1 MDPELPLPPPRH
13 EDAGKLTLVLDINE
27 TLVHVCI
34 PMLWLVLPFS
44 MTAITSSLPFAGH
57 RRRDTRCGD
66 RGPNPYQISSPCSA
80 ILTRSQQKVI
90 AVWGS
95 GHPIYVHGVADE
107 LDRERRYIRWRISG
121 FALSEDKTKDL
132 ADIGRDLRRTV
143 MIDNNPKYMEK
154 NFDNGIVCKEF
165 VGQKDDSELLRLSTF
180 LLEQVDSSVTDIRSI
195 VKTWQN

>member
-1 MDPELPLPPPRH
+1 MQVTDEGTP
-13 EDAGKLTLVLDINE
+13 DAVIAGQIPIKYRP
-27 TLVHVCI
+27 HV
-34 PMLWLVLPFS
+34 
-44 MTAITSSLPFAGH
+44 
-57 RRRDTRCGD
+57 
-66 RGPNPYQISSPCSA
+66 
-80 ILTRSQQKVI
+80 QQFLREVSKKYEI